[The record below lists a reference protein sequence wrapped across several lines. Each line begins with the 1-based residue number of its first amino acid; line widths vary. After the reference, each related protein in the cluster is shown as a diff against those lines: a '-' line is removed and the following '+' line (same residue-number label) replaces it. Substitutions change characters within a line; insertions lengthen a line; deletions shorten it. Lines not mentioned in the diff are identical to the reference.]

1 MMAGDAHDLIG
12 WKRWIEREERAT
24 GAWNHRWQ
32 SGMSVLTDDK
42 PPPTAPHAVLT
53 QKPLLLPFTESQRL
67 LPVPAYLPASAHL
80 KGVPR
85 HDWARYAGTSGH
97 DPVVGYSTRWA
108 KERAKSKPVPFTNLR
123 SSSTS
128 NLALDRALT
137 PLNIKPVVRKPPVK
151 PPTPPMPQMYKVMSM
166 EDLAPDLG
174 GPLGG
179 EIRGR
184 KTTEFNSHDSS
195 QMMSFM
201 AAHVGM

>member
-1 MMAGDAHDLIG
+1 MLLKDLLHFHAG
-12 WKRWIEREERAT
+12 
-24 GAWNHRWQ
+24 
-32 SGMSVLTDDK
+32 S
-42 PPPTAPHAVLT
+42 T
-53 QKPLLLPFTESQRL
+53 QEWFQ
-67 LPVPAYLPASAHL
+67 
-80 KGVPR
+80 
-85 HDWARYAGTSGH
+85 
-97 DPVVGYSTRWA
+97 
-108 KERAKSKPVPFTNLR
+108 
-123 SSSTS
+123 
-128 NLALDRALT
+128 LALDRALT